1 MDDEKENTQ
10 TYKIT
15 SSKNVKKKNKFK
27 INIKKKNKND
37 NNEKKEKKQK
47 KQKTSKHPKLKKII
61 ARILLLIVVAIL
73 IFAGITIG
81 KVYTMCK
88 EAKLDMKDIAIKHE
102 NSVVLDDEGNIIAV
116 LSGDENR
123 ESIKISEMS
132 AYLPKAFVSIEDE
145 RFYEHSGVDIKRT
158 FAATVK
164 WGLSKLHIGSS
175 SYGGSTIT
183 QQLVK
188 NLTEEKERSSERKIK
203 EMARAYYIEQ
213 ELSKD
218 QILELYLNLIFL
230 GGRAFGVEVGSNYYF
245 NKSASELDLAE
256 CAYLAG
262 INNSPN
268 SYNPF
273 EDETEE
279 EKTIKMN
286 LIKRRT
292 KIVLAKM
299 LELEAINEEEYNA
312 AVQEVEEGLK
322 FSKGEIIQNV
332 YSYHTDA
339 TVNEVINE
347 LMEKNDWTYEYAK
360 LYVTSSGITIYSTQK
375 TSIQKILEDEFA
387 QDKYIIHGSR
397 DGQTFDSQ
405 AAMTIIDHTTGRV
418 VGCVGGLGK
427 KTTSFGLNRATQSP
441 RQTGSSMKPLAV
453 LVPGIDMGI
462 ITAATGFDDV
472 PGYYVGNTYVKNST
486 GYRGLGT
493 TRYMIETS
501 QNIPMVQSILK
512 IGTQNSLKYLE
523 QLGISTLDAEK
534 DNYFGIALG
543 GLTHG
548 ASNLEMAAAYATIAN
563 DGVYIEPTF
572 YSKVVDKDGNTILEP
587 DQETRTVMSK
597 AAAYVI
603 KDILLQPVRSGTATY
618 CGISGMS
625 VAAKTGTTNDN
636 YDRWLCGFTPYY
648 TAACWFGYDYNIEII
663 WSGSNPAGL
672 LWSRVM
678 KSVHSGMPSKYFSMP
693 AGVVTAKVCK
703 CSGLLATEDCEN
715 DPRGSQ
721 AYTEYFVKGTVP
733 TETCTCHVSVGI
745 CQDTGLLANE
755 YCPNVETKVFIT
767 RPDADTKTNWQSPYV
782 KDKDFMLTIKD
793 TCKKHIAPIVI
804 EEPTKPKENEN
815 TTNNTVSENTTS
827 EGNTTGNQTG
837 NNTIGNETGGN
848 ETGGNETGGNETG
861 NETIGNE
868 IGGNETPT
876 NNTTE

>member
-1 MDDEKENTQ
+1 MDDEKEKTQ

-15 SSKNVKKKNKFK
+15 NKKAQKSKF
-27 INIKKKNKND
+27 KKNKN
-37 NNEKKEKKQK
+37 KKEKANK
-47 KQKTSKHPKLKKII
+47 KKHPKIRKII
-61 ARILLLIVVAIL
+61 LRLLLVAVVAIL

-102 NSVVLDDEGNIIAV
+102 NSVVLDDEGNTIAV

-132 AYLPKAFVSIEDE
+132 KYIPKAFVSIEDE

-164 WGLSKLHIGSS
+164 WFLSKIHIGSS

-188 NLTEEKERSSERKIK
+188 NLTEEKDRSSERKIK

-245 NKSASELDLAE
+245 SKSASDLDLAE
-256 CAYLAG
+256 SAFLAG

-279 EKTIKMN
+279 EKTDKMN

-299 LELEAINEEEYNA
+299 LELGAIEEEEYNT
-312 AVQEVEEGLK
+312 AVTEVEEGLK
-322 FSKGEIIQNV
+322 FDKGVITQNV

-347 LMEKNDWTYEYAK
+347 LMKKNDWTYEYAK
-360 LYVTSSGITIYSTQK
+360 LYVTSSGVTIYSTQK
-375 TSIQKILEDEFA
+375 SSIQKIMEDEFA
-387 QDKYIIHGSR
+387 QDRYIKTGKR
-397 DGQTFDSQ
+397 DGKEYNSQ
-405 AAMTIIDHTTGRV
+405 AAMTIIDHTTGYV
-418 VGCVGGLGK
+418 VGTVGGLGK
-427 KTTSFGLNRATQSP
+427 KETSFGLNRATQSP

-486 GYRGLGT
+486 GYKGLGT
-493 TRYMIETS
+493 TRYMIASS

-512 IGTQNSLKYLE
+512 IGTQNSLKYLK
-523 QLGISTLDAEK
+523 QLGISTLDDEK

-572 YSKVVDKDGNTILEP
+572 YTKVTDKDGNTILEP

-597 AAAYVI
+597 AAAYVV
-603 KDILLQPVRSGTATY
+603 KDILLQPVRGGTATY
-618 CGISGMS
+618 CAISGMS
-625 VAAKTGTTNDN
+625 VAAKTGTTNSNFDK
-636 YDRWLCGFTPYY
+636 WLCGFTPYY
-648 TAACWFGYDYNIEII
+648 TAACWYGFDYNIEI
-663 WSGSNPAGL
+663 
-672 LWSRVM
+672 SRR
-678 KSVHSGMPSKYFSMP
+678 
-693 AGVVTAKVCK
+693 
-703 CSGLLATEDCEN
+703 N
-715 DPRGSQ
+715 
-721 AYTEYFVKGTVP
+721 
-733 TETCTCHVSVGI
+733 
-745 CQDTGLLANE
+745 
-755 YCPNVETKVFIT
+755 
-767 RPDADTKTNWQSPYV
+767 
-782 KDKDFMLTIKD
+782 
-793 TCKKHIAPIVI
+793 
-804 EEPTKPKENEN
+804 
-815 TTNNTVSENTTS
+815 
-827 EGNTTGNQTG
+827 
-837 NNTIGNETGGN
+837 
-848 ETGGNETGGNETG
+848 
-861 NETIGNE
+861 
-868 IGGNETPT
+868 
-876 NNTTE
+876 